1 MEIKILFLLHLIFAC
16 CSANRVVQVEVKT
29 SNCGDCGMG
38 PFGNLDIEL
47 CGNGPQKCCRG
58 TLDNAFHDDFNPG
71 LISSFSGDGLGDC
84 NGFEMGS
91 KSDWTDGF
99 MTLFHEGF
107 DGGKFD
113 WVTMTT
119 DLDNGLT
126 VYCEFNDFMESG
138 DFQVG
143 QKCRQLNGK

>member
-1 MEIKILFLLHLIFAC
+1 MIKIMMI
-16 CSANRVVQVEVKT
+16 QVEVKT

-58 TLDNAFHDDFNPG
+58 TLDNAFTDDFNPG
-71 LISSFSGDGLGDC
+71 LISTFTGDGLGHC

-91 KSDWTDGF
+91 KSEDWTDGF

-113 WVTMTT
+113 WVSMKT
-119 DLDNGLT
+119 DLDFEVL
-126 VYCEFNDFMESG
+126 CEFQDFMESG
-138 DFQVG
+138 DFQI
-143 QKCRQLNGK
+143 GKNCQQIFEK